1 MQAGH
6 AVYCGELG
14 HKRFM
19 PKAHGFNYSYNS
31 YWLDC
36 DALSSDSLQPVGIKC
51 ERFGA
56 LSYRRADYLP
66 GNDNLSLAVQDKV
79 RQLGGGKPINNVF
92 LLTPLANWGYY
103 FSPITLYYCYD
114 SEANFCY
121 LLAEV
126 SNTPWNERHYYLQTI
141 NLSSSSTDTN
151 LYFHDKAFHVSPF
164 NPIEMQYRWQIPA
177 PGNELFCSITNYKE
191 QQAVFSAWFKLK
203 RFSLNKANRRRI
215 LIRHPWQN
223 VQVLCRIY
231 WQALKLY
238 IKGVPVHKHPTS
250 REK

>member
-6 AVYCGELG
+6 AVYCGEVG
-14 HKRFM
+14 HKRFV
-19 PKAHGFNYSYNS
+19 PKVHGFNYSFNA

-36 DALSSDSLQPVGIKC
+36 DVLTPASLSQVGIKH
-51 ERFGA
+51 EGFGA
-56 LSYRRADYLP
+56 LSYRRRDYLA
-66 GNDNLSLAVQDKV
+66 GNEVLLLAVQDKV
-79 RQLGGGKPINNVF
+79 QQLGGAKQISRVC

-114 SEANFCY
+114 QNGVFCY

-141 NLSSSSTDTN
+141 DTDTTQPGF
-151 LYFHDKAFHVSPF
+151 YQHDKAFHVSPF
-164 NPIEMQYRWQIPA
+164 NPIDMQYRWQIPEPA
-177 PGNELFCSITNYKE
+177 NELYCSITNLKQ
-191 QQAVFSAWFKLK
+191 QQAVFSAWIKLK
-203 RFSLNKANRRRI
+203 RFELSKANRQRI

-223 VQVLCRIY
+223 VQVMWRIY

-238 IKGVPVHKHPTS
+238 LKGVPLHQHPKS
-250 REK
+250 REQ

>member
-1 MQAGH
+1 MQGGH
-6 AVYCGELG
+6 AVYCGEVG
-14 HKRFM
+14 HKRFV
-19 PKAHGFNYSYNS
+19 PKVHGFNYSFNA

-36 DALSSDSLQPVGIKC
+36 EALTPASLSLVGIKH
-51 ERFGA
+51 ETFGA
-56 LSYRRADYLP
+56 LSYRRRDYLA
-66 GNDNLSLAVQDKV
+66 GNEQLAQAVKDKV
-79 RQLGGGKPINNVF
+79 RELGGDKAVAKVY

-114 SEANFCY
+114 PNADFCY

-141 NLSSSSTDTN
+141 NADVVQAGF
-151 LYFHDKAFHVSPF
+151 YQHDKAFHVSPF

-177 PGNELFCSITNYKE
+177 PAQELFCSITNYKD
-191 QQAVFSAWFKLK
+191 QQAVFSAWFRLK
-203 RFSLNKANRRRI
+203 RFSLTRANRRRI

-223 VQVLCRIY
+223 VQVMWRIY

-238 IKGVPVHKHPTS
+238 LKGVPLHQHPKS
-250 REK
+250 REQ